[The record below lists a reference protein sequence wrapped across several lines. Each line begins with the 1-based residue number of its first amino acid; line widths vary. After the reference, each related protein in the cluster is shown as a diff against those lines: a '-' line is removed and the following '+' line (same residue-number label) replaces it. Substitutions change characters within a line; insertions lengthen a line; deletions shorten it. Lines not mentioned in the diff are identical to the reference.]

1 MLGTGGNTLSPR
13 ELAPLLIRL
22 YNTQNKYSILLIG
35 SHGVGKSTIVRDVA
49 MQLAKSEGKTFVE
62 ISRLTTRS
70 AKTDTKAQILDTDVY
85 NHPEKYFLFYD
96 LRLTE
101 LEPQDLMGLPRID
114 RNPVPAVGI
123 GSVSTYAPP
132 LWAIILSIPNIEGIL
147 FLDEITNIQRM
158 DLISAAYKLLLDK
171 SSGNLKFSNNV
182 MVISAGNPAPQSGYN
197 RSAAANPLPAPLLNR
212 VIVLGVSPPTLE
224 EWKQYMDTT
233 YWDKKTGKR
242 TWDISVYQFLLNHK
256 ENIWG
261 DTSVTNRNYET
272 YENEPTPRTYTNL
285 ALISEKLRDNPE
297 QLRSAAIGLLG
308 SVVGDAY
315 YHFVT
320 ETTKNLTAEQLLQNP
335 QLFTKIADL
344 QRQDIVEIA
353 HSIATG
359 YTTDTRRANNLFITI
374 LKNVPNLPAAQAEN
388 MKDFLLTIFNSLSAT
403 ERPKLTKEIAINGL
417 LPIWNSIIR

>member
-13 ELAPLLIRL
+13 EVTSLLIRL

-49 MQLAKSEGKTFVE
+49 MQLAKSKGKTFVE

-85 NHPEKYFLFYD
+85 NHPNDYFLFYD

-132 LWAIILSIPNIEGIL
+132 LWAIILSIPDIEGIL

-182 MVISAGNPAPQSGYN
+182 MVISAGNPAPQDKYS

-212 VIVLGVSPPTLE
+212 VIVLGVLPPTIE
-224 EWKQYMDTT
+224 EWKQYMDRT
-233 YWDKKTGKR
+233 YPNQWDT
-242 TWDISVYQFLLNHK
+242 SVYQFLTVQK
-256 ENIWG
+256 QFSWDSPDI
-261 DTSVTNRNYET
+261 VNRNYET

-285 ALISEKLRDNPE
+285 ALISEKLKDYPE
-297 QLRSAAIGLLG
+297 QLKSAAIGLLG
-308 SVVGDAY
+308 SVAGNAY

-320 ETTKNLTAEQLLQNP
+320 ETTKNVTAEQLLQNP

-344 QRQDIVEIA
+344 QHRDIIEIA
-353 HSIATG
+353 HSIAAG
-359 YTTDTRRANNLFITI
+359 YTTDTRRVNNFFITV
-374 LKNVPNLPAAQAEN
+374 LKNVPNLPATQAEN
-388 MKDFLLTIFNSLSAT
+388 MKDFLLTIFNSLSAID
-403 ERPKLTKEIAINGL
+403 RPKLTKEIAINGL
-417 LPIWNSIIR
+417 LSIWNSIIR